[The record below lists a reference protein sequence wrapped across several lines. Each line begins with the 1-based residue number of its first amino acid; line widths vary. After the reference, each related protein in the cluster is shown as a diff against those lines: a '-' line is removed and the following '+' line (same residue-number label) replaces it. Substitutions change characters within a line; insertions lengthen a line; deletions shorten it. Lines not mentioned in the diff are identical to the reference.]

1 MSVKSSALNPP
12 EGGQALARL
21 GRVECSASVADADN
35 PWPGLASYS
44 EQQSRLFHGRDEE
57 IVDLTQLA
65 ERRPLVV
72 LFGQSGLGKSS
83 ILQAGVFPRMRADG
97 FCPVYVRLDHAEG
110 SPSPT
115 EQIKEL
121 VRTETAK
128 TGTWTKP
135 GIAKPG
141 ETLWEF
147 FHHRDDR
154 LLDRDGLGV
163 VPVLVFDQF
172 EELFTLG
179 AARGERRERAIAFM
193 RELAELVENRPSA
206 KLVARLDKSSD
217 EMEAF
222 DFGRTDYRVVI
233 SLREDFLPDLESLK
247 TIMPALMQKRMRL
260 ARMTGKQALEAVLKP
275 GAGLVDA
282 DVARA
287 IVEFVAGAR
296 GGSAERLAELDVEP
310 ALLSVVCRELNERRR
325 ANGQEKI
332 TLEQVSGDRRE
343 ILNDFYERSV
353 ADLPADM
360 RTVGETRL

>member
-1 MSVKSSALNPP
+1 MSEPAQSSA
-12 EGGQALARL
+12 AAIDR
-21 GRVECSASVADADN
+21 DN
-35 PWPGLASYS
+35 PWPGLATFTEDQRAY
-44 EQQSRLFHGRDEE
+44 FHGRDEE
-57 IVDLTQLA
+57 ILDLTQLA

-83 ILQAGVFPRMRADG
+83 ILQAGVFPRLRTDG
-97 FCPVYVRLDHAEG
+97 FCPIYIRLDHADG
-110 SPSPT
+110 APSPT
-115 EQIKEL
+115 EQIREK

-128 TGTWTKP
+128 WGTWTKP
-135 GIAKPG
+135 GAAKPG

-179 AARGERRERAIAFM
+179 AARGERRERAVAFI

-206 KLVARLDKSSD
+206 QLVTRLDQSSE

-222 DFGRTDYRVVI
+222 DFGRTDYRVII
-233 SLREDFLPDLESLK
+233 SLREDFLPDLETLK

-260 ARMTGKQALEAVLKP
+260 SRMTGKQALEAVLKP
-275 GAGLVDA
+275 GGTLVTE

-310 ALLSVVCRELNERRR
+310 ALLGVICRELNERR
-325 ANGQEKI
+325 ATPQG
-332 TLEQVSGDRRE
+332 RE
-343 ILNDFYERSV
+343 ILAGWPLAHWQQRRWHENLGRRHRPGDGHVFLQDQRPQPSQRR
-353 ADLPADM
+353 DQS
-360 RTVGETRL
+360 R